1 VNGPANDKGHRAGF
15 VNMVGNP
22 NVGKSTLMNRLVG
35 ERLSMVTSKAQTTRH
50 RILGIV
56 HGDNYQIVYSDT
68 PGIIKP
74 AYKLQESMLEF
85 AESALQDADILLLV
99 TDPVEKGEKS
109 ADFLEKVARRTVP
122 GVIVIN
128 KIALTTQ
135 DALEKLVAAW
145 EVLFPRAEIIP
156 VSATMNFNIDYL
168 QKRILALL
176 PESPPYFE
184 KEALTDR
191 PTRFF
196 ISEIIRE
203 KILLY
208 YQEEIPY
215 ATEVVVESF
224 EESADLVKISAVIV
238 VERDS
243 QKGIIIGK
251 QGKALKK
258 TATRAR
264 QEMEKFLEKKV
275 FLQLFVK
282 VEKDWRNKESYL
294 TSFGYRPE

>member
-1 VNGPANDKGHRAGF
+1 MNGPANDKGHRAGF